1 MYRALLFDLDGTL
14 TPVRSVWRHL
24 HETLGVWEREARR
37 HQEAFLEGR
46 IDYAE
51 FCARDAA
58 HWKGLREAD
67 LRAITDRIPYRPGA
81 REAIAAA
88 RAAGAVVGVVSTGL
102 TLLTDRVRDEL
113 GLEYCAA
120 NRLVALD
127 GVLTGGV
134 EIVVT
139 HAQKG
144 AAVDRFCARFGIAPA
159 EVVSFGDTD
168 GDISMFERTGM
179 SVAVFPASRRAARAA
194 SRVHDDGRLEDLVR
208 GLPLGAPALVA
219 EGTHER

>member
-1 MYRALLFDLDGTL
+1 MYSALLFDLDGTL
-14 TPVRSVWRHL
+14 TPVRSVWQHL
-24 HETLGVWEREARR
+24 HETLGFWEREARR
-37 HQEAFLEGR
+37 HQEAFQEGR

-58 HWKGLREAD
+58 HWKGLREDD
-67 LRAITDRIPYRPGA
+67 LRAITDRIPYRAGA

-88 RAAGAVVGVVSTGL
+88 RATGAVVGVVSTGL
-102 TLLTDRVRDEL
+102 TLLADRARDEL
-113 GLEYCAA
+113 GLAYCAA
-120 NRLVALD
+120 NRLVARD
-127 GVLTGGV
+127 GILTGDV
-134 EIVVT
+134 AIQVT

-159 EVVSFGDTD
+159 QVVSFGDTD

-194 SRVHDDGRLEDLVR
+194 SRVHDAGTLDELVR
-208 GLPLGAPALVA
+208 GLPLGAPAFVA

>member
-1 MYRALLFDLDGTL
+1 VYRALLFDLDGTL
-14 TPVRSVWRHL
+14 TPVRSVWQHL
-24 HETLGVWEREARR
+24 HETLGFWEREARG
-37 HQEAFLEGR
+37 HQEAFQEGS

-58 HWKGLREAD
+58 HWKGMKEAD
-67 LRAITDRIPYRPGA
+67 LRAITDRIPYRAGA
-81 REAIAAA
+81 REAIASA

-102 TLLTDRVRDEL
+102 TLLADRARADL
-113 GLEYCAA
+113 GLADCAA
-120 NRLVALD
+120 NRLLARD

-134 EIVVT
+134 EIEVT
-139 HAQKG
+139 HARKG
-144 AAVDRFCARFGIAPA
+144 EAVDRFCARFGIAPV

-168 GDISMFERTGM
+168 GDISMFERTGL

-194 SRVHDDGRLEDLVR
+194 SRVHDEGSLDELVR
-208 GLPLGAPALVA
+208 GLPLGAPAVVA

>member
-46 IDYAE
+46 VDYAE

-67 LRAITDRIPYRPGA
+67 LRAITDRIPYRAGA

-88 RAAGAVVGVVSTGL
+88 RASGAVVGVVSTGL
-102 TLLTDRVRDEL
+102 TLLSDRARDEL
-113 GLEYCAA
+113 GLAYCVA
-120 NRLVALD
+120 NRLVAQD
-127 GVLTGGV
+127 GVLTGDV
-134 EIVVT
+134 VIEVT
-139 HAQKG
+139 HAQKD